1 MSALLSLYCTG
12 LRDVGTHIVRLP
24 EVHHNFFPAS
34 SRTSCGTCYLA
45 SESTENRSPSTATG
59 SGSGQLSPSDRV
71 QVLVTS
77 DLSGLKAALT
87 VASRTC
93 RSTFIWAASRQ
104 RTPTHGQ
111 LLRPGRD
118 LASLRLLG
126 RLKRLRWL
134 GKGSLKQRDVA
145 FQPRPVSKSTQSWP
159 KGGTRG
165 LGASGS

>member
-145 FQPRPVSKSTQSWP
+145 FQPRPGSLCLKKHP
-159 KGGTRG
+159 K
-165 LGASGS
+165 LA